1 MPKWHSTDIYRRK
14 QPQKDIHQLCPT
26 LVNREEETEN
36 MWELRKENSFVT
48 GCEGETVTKDTQPE
62 IKQQIATIDLKTS
75 NVDNIRCF
83 NERLK
88 GL

>member
-1 MPKWHSTDIYRRK
+1 
-14 QPQKDIHQLCPT
+14 
-26 LVNREEETEN
+26 
-36 MWELRKENSFVT
+36 MWELSFVT

-62 IKQQIATIDLKTS
+62 IKQLIATIDLKTS

-88 GL
+88 GLQFVIMTFTKIFPDVKVVHLQMDNMVVLS